1 MLAVTLQALKS
12 KITTIKEQF
21 FFILRMGAGVRDA
34 FPPPMCVYGCS
45 FVYWWN
51 GRGIGRGGF
60 SGVPIHLLGCLATPA
75 RHLHHNSHTGNFFQQ
90 IVFFVRAHQ
99 TAG

>member
-1 MLAVTLQALKS
+1 MLSSNAASIEIKNNNDQR
-12 KITTIKEQF
+12 TICFKEWGRECAMHF
-21 FFILRMGAGVRDA
+21 RPRCVCMGVR
-34 FPPPMCVYGCS
+34 S
-45 FVYWWN
+45 F
-51 GRGIGRGGF
+51 IGGMVGGLVGGF

-75 RHLHHNSHTGNFFQQ
+75 RHLHHNGHTGNFFQQ

>member
-1 MLAVTLQALKS
+1 
-12 KITTIKEQF
+12 
-21 FFILRMGAGVRDA
+21 MGAGVRDV
-34 FPPPMCVYGCS
+34 FPPPMCVVGVRS
-45 FVYWWN
+45 FMGGMV
-51 GRGIGRGGF
+51 RGLVGGF

-75 RHLHHNSHTGNFFQQ
+75 RHLHHNGHTGNFFQQ